1 MEKCIGTASAK
12 IFAELFITVERK
24 PEIAERH

>member
-12 IFAELFITVERK
+12 IFAELFITERK